1 MRNIAMEAAIWYM
14 FTSIEY
20 FEAAANECEDTM
32 NWFGGL
38 AVARSVPD
46 FGRNNQIYDKFKSLA
61 KKFRQGAEFAILGDY
76 RNIRSVAG
84 SVRGDI
90 RGMIEQ
96 PLHSWMTEAEYH
108 EFEFV
113 RLGILGTYS
122 RNIELALHNAIYGA
136 DIFFDP
142 TPDNPERVD
151 DDDGMP
157 GEDIMR
163 WYKDYTRLSNRA
175 SSCKLPDPLPE
186 YIVDKSVTCKT
197 GDEVPWTGVWY
208 PATGLE
214 RYSLTFAIKGMRM
227 QPVYHVIKTTEELRT
242 PERMFPRP
250 QTVAV
255 ATVWHPVIA
264 TSRKVESTQ
273 ELWAKAGDVCPKTG
287 LWQPTDPG
295 AQTRNY
301 NAGDKMLSLGSAQ
314 GLTVWRWLADR

>member
-32 NWFGGL
+32 NWFGSL
-38 AVARSVPD
+38 AIARSVPD

-61 KKFRQGAEFAILGDY
+61 NKFRQGAEFAKLGDY

-96 PLHSWMTEAEYH
+96 PLHSWMNEVEYH

-113 RLGILGTYS
+113 KLGILGTYS
-122 RNIELALHNAIYGA
+122 RNIELSLHNAIFGA
-136 DIFFDP
+136 EIFFDP
-142 TPDNPERVD
+142 APDNPERVN

-157 GEDIMR
+157 GENILR
-163 WYKDYTRLSNRA
+163 WYEDYTRLSNRTWT
-175 SSCKLPDPLPE
+175 CKLPDPLPE
-186 YIVDKSVTCKT
+186 YIVDNSVSCKT

-208 PATGLE
+208 PTTGLE
-214 RYSLTFAIKGMRM
+214 RHSLTFAIKGMRM
-227 QPVYHVIKTTEELRT
+227 QPVYHVIKTTEELRN

-250 QTVAV
+250 RTVAV
-255 ATVWHPVIA
+255 ETVWHPVIA
-264 TSRKVESTQ
+264 TGRNIESAQ
-273 ELWAKAGDVCPKTG
+273 ELWAKAGQPCPKTG

-295 AQTRNY
+295 VQARHY
-301 NAGDKMLSLGSAQ
+301 DAGDRMLNLGSAH